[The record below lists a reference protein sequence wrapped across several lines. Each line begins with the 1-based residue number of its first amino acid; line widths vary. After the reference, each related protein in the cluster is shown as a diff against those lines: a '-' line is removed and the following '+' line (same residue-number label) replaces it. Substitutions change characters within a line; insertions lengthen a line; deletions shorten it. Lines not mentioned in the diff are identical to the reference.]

1 MTQHTSIIKEL
12 RKSWLSGIEALH
24 KCGTMK
30 LASRVSEIRRQ
41 GYIIEDKWVESNGKR
56 FKSYRMS
63 KNNVYKGKVWPIAL

>member
-12 RKSWLSGIEALH
+12 RKGWLSGIEALH

-30 LASRVSEIRRQ
+30 LATRIGELRMQ
-41 GYIIEDKWVESNGKR
+41 GYFIDDKWVESNGKR

-63 KNNVYKGKVWPIAL
+63 KNNVYKGKV